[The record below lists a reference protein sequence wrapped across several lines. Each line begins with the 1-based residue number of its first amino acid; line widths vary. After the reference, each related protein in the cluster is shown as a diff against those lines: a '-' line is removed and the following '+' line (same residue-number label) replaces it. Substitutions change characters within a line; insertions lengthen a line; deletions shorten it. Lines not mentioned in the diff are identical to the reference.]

1 MATFAW
7 DTFAMTTK
15 NSAHWFARCPKNA
28 QDWLMGNLGAALSPE
43 IYNAVVG
50 AGGVPVPIE
59 LPTVAGLRRFAC
71 VPQIANT
78 LSSYIM
84 RVAAGN
90 DRVRDQAIRVPA
102 GAFCPASV

>member
-1 MATFAW
+1 
-7 DTFAMTTK
+7 MTTK

-59 LPTVAGLRRFAC
+59 TPDGGR
-71 VPQIANT
+71 
-78 LSSYIM
+78 SK
-84 RVAAGN
+84 
-90 DRVRDQAIRVPA
+90 
-102 GAFCPASV
+102 AFCLRPADSQYLVELHNAGRGR